1 MAIPNGRD
9 AIRSRSTAGGA
20 SAGCCPTGTAA
31 AGMSRLTAPERASYT
46 FRTNWYGTC
55 PRSATQPDRKEAAV
69 PPSRTK
75 TTVDA
80 IDLLKQDHDKAERA
94 FKQFEKMDRQEAE
107 ACRQLVQ
114 TVCEELKVHTTVEEE
129 VFYPAVREAIG
140 DEDLMNEAAVEHE
153 TASMLIDQLDNMDPD
168 DPNYYAT
175 FTVLGEYVR
184 HHIKEEQGEM
194 FPAAKRAKVD
204 LAALGE
210 RIRARKEELAGETA

>member
-1 MAIPNGRD
+1 MP
-9 AIRSRSTAGGA
+9 
-20 SAGCCPTGTAA
+20 
-31 AGMSRLTAPERASYT
+31 
-46 FRTNWYGTC
+46 
-55 PRSATQPDRKEAAV
+55 K
-69 PPSRTK
+69 SRTK
-75 TTVDA
+75 TTIDA
-80 IDLLKQDHDKAERA
+80 IDMLKQDHDKAERA

-107 ACRQLVQ
+107 ACRKLVQ

-153 TASMLIDQLDNMDPD
+153 TASMLIDQLDKMGPD

-194 FPAAKRAKVD
+194 FPAAKRAKLD

>member
-1 MAIPNGRD
+1 MPA
-9 AIRSRSTAGGA
+9 
-20 SAGCCPTGTAA
+20 
-31 AGMSRLTAPERASYT
+31 
-46 FRTNWYGTC
+46 
-55 PRSATQPDRKEAAV
+55 
-69 PPSRTK
+69 SRTK

-80 IDLLKQDHDKAERA
+80 IDLLKQDHDKVERA
-94 FKQFEKMDRQEAE
+94 FKQFEKMDRQDSE

-114 TVCEELKVHTTVEEE
+114 AVCEDLKAHTAVEEE
-129 VFYPAVREAIG
+129 IFYPAVREAID

-153 TASMLIDQLDNMDPD
+153 TARMLIDQLDNMAPD

-210 RIRARKEELAGETA
+210 RIRVRKEELAKEIA